1 VVTTDREPWLAV
13 LWSRVWPGLGQLY
26 AGAKVR
32 GLAIALGCLGLAI
45 SSLLSLS
52 GTAGLTASGAI
63 SGGLLLL
70 LVSIWSWFDAYWV
83 ARKQNSADFEAERQ
97 RQKDPWL
104 AVFWTTLWLGAG
116 HLYVRRYVLGG
127 VLIAIGVICLVIPL
141 AWLLLPFVAIHA
153 YRSTPGD
160 EARKAE
166 GHVGKIILLVWLLPL
181 LLGIIPAFGIRTF
194 VAEARFIP
202 SGSML
207 PTLEVHDRL
216 LIDKLAYRFGDPQR
230 GDIAVFNPTEALQQ
244 QDFEDAFIKRI
255 IGLPG
260 ESIEIKQKKVF
271 VDGEPLDEPYILEP
285 LEADWK
291 PEDLDIPKV
300 IPPDHYFVLGDNRNN
315 SYSSHYWG
323 YVPREKLVGRA
334 TQRFWPLGRAGAIA
348 APDFSK
354 AE

>member
-1 VVTTDREPWLAV
+1 MAATSNREPWLAV
-13 LWSRVWPGLGQLY
+13 LWSRVWPGLGQIY

-32 GLAIALGCLGLAI
+32 GLAIALVSLGLAI
-45 SSLLSLS
+45 AGLLGLL
-52 GTAGLTASGAI
+52 GTAGLTMAAAI
-63 SGGLLLL
+63 ACGLLLFL
-70 LVSIWSWFDAYWV
+70 LSIWSWFDAHSV
-83 ARKQNSADFEAERQ
+83 TRKRNSAEFEAER
-97 RQKDPWL
+97 RARKDPWL

-116 HLYVRRYVLGG
+116 HLYIRRYVLGG
-127 VLIAIGVICLVIPL
+127 VLIAIGVIGLVIPV
-141 AWLLLPFVAIHA
+141 AWLLVPFIAVNA
-153 YRSTPGD
+153 YQLTPEA
-160 EARKAE
+160 EARAANKPI
-166 GHVGKIILLVWLLPL
+166 GKIILVAWLLPL
-181 LLGIIPAFGIRTF
+181 LLGVIPAFGIRTF
-194 VAEARFIP
+194 VAEGRYIP
-202 SGSML
+202 ANSML
-207 PTLEVHDRL
+207 PALEVHDRL

-230 GDIAVFNPTEALQQ
+230 GDIVVFNPTDALQQ

-300 IPPDHYFVLGDNRNN
+300 IPPDHYFVLGDNRNS

-334 TQRFWPLGRAGAIA
+334 TQRFWPLKRAGAIN
-348 APDFSK
+348 
-354 AE
+354 